1 MQFPCWRAAFAAC
14 VFSFVTIAHGA
25 ESSGMP
31 LALADA
37 VRSALEHRPELAA
50 FSYSLR
56 EGEARAA
63 LAAQRPAPE
72 VDFLLEDALGTGAH
86 SGLKSA
92 QATLQLSQV
101 IELGDKRAGR
111 TAVAMAGLRS
121 LDSARA
127 LSQLDV
133 VAEVARRY
141 VEVVRGQT
149 RHELAREAVRLAEQ
163 TQEQVQARVEAARS
177 PLAEGE
183 RAAAALVDAQ
193 VGLEDT
199 EHDLQIARRYLAA
212 AMGAREAQ
220 FGAATGDLALLP
232 PIAPLDQL
240 LSDLEQSPALLQ
252 FADETRVRE
261 AELRLAQMQQR
272 ANLRASFGVRRLEQ
286 SNDVALIAG
295 ISVPLFQSRRAQP
308 QIDAS
313 RAQLARVQTDRD
325 AAFLRLQ
332 SELYGQYLQLG
343 HAQELAATL
352 QRDLIPRLVRA
363 LDLTKQAYER
373 GRYGY
378 QDLLVAQR
386 ELLAARARLVE
397 TFADYQLLRI
407 EIERLTASSLEATGV
422 NP

>member
-1 MQFPCWRAAFAAC
+1 MQRPWWCAAFAAC
-14 VFSFVTIAHGA
+14 VLFFMACARGA
-25 ESSGMP
+25 ESPGVP

-50 FSYSLR
+50 FAFSLR

-72 VDFLLEDALGTGAH
+72 VDVLLEDMLGTGTH
-86 SGLKSA
+86 SGVKSA

-101 IELGDKRAGR
+101 IELGDKRAGH
-111 TAVAMAGLRS
+111 TAVAMAGLHS
-121 LDSARA
+121 LNSARS

-149 RHELAREAVRLAEQ
+149 RHELAAEAVRLAEE
-163 TQEQVQARVEAARS
+163 TREQVQARVEAARS

-193 VGLEDT
+193 VSLEDT
-199 EHDLQIARRYLAA
+199 EHELQIARRYLAA
-212 AMGAREAQ
+212 AMGEREAQ
-220 FGAATGDLALLP
+220 FGAATGDLTLLP
-232 PIAPLDQL
+232 PVAPLEQL

-261 AELRLAQMQQR
+261 AELRLAQLQQR
-272 ANLRASFGVRRLEQ
+272 ANLRAILGVRRLEQ
-286 SNDVALIAG
+286 SNDFALVAG
-295 ISVPLFQSRRAQP
+295 ISAPLFQSRRAQP
-308 QIDAS
+308 QIDVS
-313 RAQLARVQTDRD
+313 RAQLARLQTDRD

-332 SELYGQYLQLG
+332 SELYAQYLQLG
-343 HAQELAATL
+343 HAQELAAKL
-352 QRDLIPRLVRA
+352 QRDLIPRLARA
-363 LDLTKQAYER
+363 LDLTTQAYER

>member
-1 MQFPCWRAAFAAC
+1 MQLPWWRAAFAAC
-14 VFSFVTIAHGA
+14 VLSFMACARGG
-25 ESSGMP
+25 ESTGTP
-31 LALADA
+31 LTLANA
-37 VRSALEHRPELAA
+37 VRSALDRRPELAA
-50 FSYSLR
+50 FAFSLR
-56 EGEARAA
+56 EREARAA

-72 VDFLLEDALGTGAH
+72 VDFLLEDVLGTGTH
-86 SGLKSA
+86 SGVNAA

-111 TAVAMAGLRS
+111 VAVAQAGLRS
-121 LDSARA
+121 LDSARS

-141 VEVVRGQT
+141 VEVVRGQSRHLLAQDVVRIAQQT
-149 RHELAREAVRLAEQ
+149 R
-163 TQEQVQARVEAARS
+163 EQVQARVAVARS

-193 VGLEDT
+193 VGLDDT
-199 EHDLQIARRYLAA
+199 EHDLKIARRYLAA
-212 AMGAREAQ
+212 TMGASEAQ
-220 FGAATGDLALLP
+220 FGEATGALSVLP
-232 PIAPLDQL
+232 PVAPLDQL
-240 LSDLEQSPALLQ
+240 LAELEQSPELMQ
-252 FADETRVRE
+252 FADEMRVRE
-261 AELRLAQMQQR
+261 AEFRLAQLQQR
-272 ANLRASFGVRRLEQ
+272 ANLRASLGVRRLEQ
-286 SNDVALIAG
+286 SNDFALIAG
-295 ISVPLFQSRRAQP
+295 VSMPLFQARRAQP
-308 QIDAS
+308 QIEAS

-332 SELYGQYLQLG
+332 SELYAQYLQLG

-352 QRDLIPRLVRA
+352 QRELIPRLERA
-363 LDLTKQAYER
+363 LDLTTQAYER

-407 EIERLTASSLEATGV
+407 EIERLTASSLEASGV